1 MTAGAGGAR
10 RGSTETAG
18 NIIQYI
24 FIYIYIIYICV
35 YTFFFANII
44 AVDAIKLAVLGLNG

>member
-1 MTAGAGGAR
+1 MERAEDPQRPPVTLF
-10 RGSTETAG
+10 
-18 NIIQYI
+18 NIYL
-24 FIYIYIIYICV
+24 YIYIIYICV